1 MDKRLDFKEIG
12 SRIRVQREKVGLS
25 RERFAE
31 IVGLSTYYIG
41 QIERGDRNMSLDTL
55 YKISETLNISM
66 DYIIKGEVQY
76 MEDILVLEALEDTYK
91 EEIDMEIKDLLNL
104 LSGASIKH
112 IKLVKDIVKL
122 TLPYINQ

>member
-12 SRIRVQREKVGLS
+12 SRIRIQREKVGLS